1 MWARKKTSQGVACA
15 FFFLAAMAA
24 FSGHSLAGEASG
36 FASGISDGDTF
47 YMVIDGKSTR
57 LRLAEVDAPEKK
69 QSFGR
74 RSEQSLRALL
84 GERPIT
90 VTWDKVD
97 RYGRPIVQV
106 YAEGID
112 VNAEQVGRGFA
123 WVYRRY
129 AKNPR
134 LYVLENGARLERRGL
149 WADPSPVEPWIW
161 RKAGRKKEG

>member
-1 MWARKKTSQGVACA
+1 MAKNEPLQEVACA

-24 FSGHSLAGEASG
+24 FSGHSLAGEVSG
-36 FASGISDGDTF
+36 FASGVSDGDTF

-69 QSFGR
+69 QPFGR
-74 RSEQSLRALL
+74 RAEQSLRALL

-106 YAEGID
+106 YAEGVN

-123 WVYRRY
+123 WVYRQY
-129 AKNPR
+129 AKNPH
-134 LYVLENGARLERRGL
+134 LYVLENEARLERRGL
-149 WADPSPVEPWIW
+149 WADPLPIEPWVW